1 MRKVAALSTLTSL
14 FLDSL
19 IGRSQ
24 YRTLVDL
31 IRTSEESELF
41 VDKVLELSEVVANT
55 PALYAQDG
63 APDSAVVYL
72 HYFKG
77 GYDCWITELDRAEHL
92 AFGKAS
98 FGDYP
103 EYGYINMEELFDS
116 GVELDLYWTPK
127 PIGETP

>member
-1 MRKVAALSTLTSL
+1 MRKAQALATLASL
-14 FLDSL
+14 FSERLISL
-19 IGRSQ
+19 SQ
-24 YRTLVDL
+24 YVTLKSLLL
-31 IRTSEESELF
+31 ISEESGFF

-63 APDSAVVYL
+63 AGDSAVVYL

-103 EYGYINMEELFDS
+103 EYGYISMVELFDN